1 MSDKFHTEM
10 EVTKEKVLE
19 LGYLA
24 VGMLDDALVA
34 LEEND
39 PQRAEGV
46 KARKKELSDRT
57 NALEEEMYH
66 LIALYQ
72 PMAKDMRMIACSL
85 RLVSSAER
93 IGRYGKDI
101 ASVVLRTYADQPY
114 SDPRCNDLV
123 KALSIPHMASLVIG
137 MINDSLKAYE
147 TEDLSLVAHHSDRDD
162 AVDDL
167 WHTIF
172 RDGITYMME
181 DPRTITK
188 CTNYLMVVRYL
199 ERCGDHACKIAE
211 KVTYMVTGEQ
221 LEVR

>member
-10 EVTKEKVLE
+10 EVTKGKVLE
-19 LGYLA
+19 MGYLA

-39 PQRAEGV
+39 PQRADAV
-46 KARKKELSDRT
+46 KNRKKELSDQT
-57 NALEEEMYH
+57 NMLEEEMYR

-85 RLVSSAER
+85 RLISSAER

-101 ASVVLRTYADQPY
+101 ANVVLSTYTDRRF
-114 SDPRCNDLV
+114 DDLV
-123 KALSIPHMASLVIG
+123 HALSIPHMASLVIA
-137 MINDSLKAYE
+137 MIKDSLKAYE

-162 AVDDL
+162 VVDAL
-167 WHTIF
+167 RHTIF

-181 DPRTITK
+181 DPRIITK
-188 CTNYLMVVRYL
+188 CTNYLIIARYL

-211 KVTYMVTGEQ
+211 KVTYMVTGDQIEI
-221 LEVR
+221 R